1 MHSELLVVTITLSLA
16 VIFFVT
22 NWVRSDLVAMLVI
35 LVFMVSGVLTI
46 EQSLAGFSDPVVI
59 IIVSM
64 FIISEAIVHT
74 GIAQRLGDFIIRRG
88 GNNEL
93 FLMILIMLIV
103 GLTGSFMSSTATAAI
118 FIPVVMAVAVK
129 VNLNRKR
136 LLMPLSV
143 GALIS
148 GMMTLVATTPNLV
161 INKVLRSHDLEP
173 LSFFSFT
180 PFGVAT
186 LVVGI
191 LFMAVFGRGILAP
204 KTDVP
209 SGRKQRSVL
218 DLITAYSME
227 KRFFRFR
234 VQNESPIIDRSVARI
249 PLTQKYNLKLIA
261 FEKLHDGTWKIEK
274 PRPDSIFDPG
284 DVIVL
289 VGEPEDAQRF
299 SNYGGLTPLSPVVSE
314 AKQKQFLRTIG
325 IAEIMLTPDSPLLG
339 KNLKELEFQNRYNCL
354 VVGIRRQGQPI
365 VNAIEQMP
373 LAFGDVLLI
382 CTDWQAIIR
391 LRKFVDE
398 FLVLTLPEEYQL
410 AMYKYRRAPLML
422 IILTLMVVTMTKGVF
437 PPVTAAALAAM
448 TLILTRCIS
457 LEAIYRVIN
466 WQAIFLIAGLLPL
479 ATALDKTGA
488 SQVIA
493 ETLVTTLSGVGPVLM
508 LAIVFLVASTLSLFL
523 SNTATAVL
531 LAPIVLEASAQL
543 HVSPQAF
550 AMTLAIACSAAFA
563 TPIASPVNILVQEPG
578 GYTFMDFVR
587 VGIPLQLLSLAITVL
602 LVSLFYL

>member
-1 MHSELLVVTITLSLA
+1 MNSDLLIVTITLCLA
-16 VIFFVT
+16 VIFFVSSR
-22 NWVRSDLVAMLVI
+22 VRSDLVAMLVI

-64 FIISEAIVHT
+64 FIVSEAIVHT

-103 GLTGSFMSSTATAAI
+103 SLTGSFMSSTATAAI

-129 VNLNRKR
+129 ANLNRKR

-161 INKVLRSHDLEP
+161 INNSLRSHDLEP

-180 PFGVAT
+180 PFGAAT
-186 LVVGI
+186 LVMGI
-191 LFMAVFGRGILAP
+191 LFMALFGRRILAP
-204 KTDVP
+204 KSDVP
-209 SGRKQRSVL
+209 RARRQQSVL
-218 DLITAYSME
+218 NLITTYSME
-227 KRFFRFR
+227 ERFFRFR
-234 VQNESPIIDRSVARI
+234 VQEDSPIIDRSVARI
-249 PLTQKYNLKLIA
+249 PLIQKYNLKLIA

-274 PRPDSIFDPG
+274 PRPESVFEAG
-284 DVIVL
+284 DIIVL
-289 VGEPEDAQRF
+289 IGEPEDALRF

-325 IAEIMLTPDSPLLG
+325 LAEVMLTPDSPLLG
-339 KNLKELEFQNRYNCL
+339 KNLKELQFQSRYNCL
-354 VVGIRRQGQPI
+354 VVGIRRQGTPL

-382 CTDWQAIIR
+382 CTDWQDIIR

-398 FLVLTLPEEYQL
+398 FLVLTLPEEYQQ
-410 AMYKYRRAPLML
+410 AMYEYRRAPLML
-422 IILTLMVVTMTKGVF
+422 TILFLMVLTMTTGVF
-437 PPVTAAALAAM
+437 LPVTAAALAAM
-448 TLILTRCIS
+448 CLILSRCVS

-466 WQAIFLIAGLLPL
+466 WQAVFLIAGLLPL
-479 ATALDKTGA
+479 ATALEKTGA
-488 SQVIA
+488 SQAIA

-508 LAIVFLVASTLSLFL
+508 LAVVFLVASTLSLFL

-531 LAPIVLEASAQL
+531 LAPIVLEAAAQL

-563 TPIASPVNILVQEPG
+563 TPVASPVNLLVQEPG
-578 GYTFMDFVR
+578 GYSFMDFVR
-587 VGIPLQLLSLAITVL
+587 VGIPLQLLSLAITVS
-602 LVSLFYL
+602 LVSLLYL